1 MARICSVRQV
11 TKMYSV
17 YKRQCTLHYV
27 RMGHKALTICRLL
40 QEEGMR
46 VSRVGVHKVLQ
57 KYEETRSRE
66 RRLGS
71 GQPTKMKGSEGART
85 AADEGR

>member
-1 MARICSVRQV
+1 
-11 TKMYSV
+11 MYSV
-17 YKRQCTLHYV
+17 YKRQGILHYECT
-27 RMGHKALTICRLL
+27 GHKALTICRLL
-40 QEEGMR
+40 QEEGMG

-57 KYEETRSRE
+57 KYKETSSRE